1 MADHLARV
9 KVENVTN
16 QEKSLDSLLANEE
29 LLSMQQV
36 AEKLDLPI
44 TRAYDLLQDRKFMPG
59 IPQKESA
66 YRWLSSTT
74 RASLPSM

>member
-44 TRAYDLLQDRKFMPG
+44 TRAYDPVSYTHL
-59 IPQKESA
+59 
-66 YRWLSSTT
+66 
-74 RASLPSM
+74 